1 MRTQLPRNVI
11 ADDRKHPR
19 GTEFTLSPP
28 NGNVGTLLSYAMPAS
43 VCAANSP
50 IRGPGAMQG
59 KDTSGTSGDCKY
71 SYSCAGQISALG
83 LRSEREQGQRSK
95 ALAALSLIQNVGLA
109 DRQRGVI
116 LFENAVR
123 IIKNHYHSKI
133 KMSAGKEQGRSRQP
147 SDERDVFFFSQSQS
161 HGRKRLDRRKG
172 EEGPVVEME
181 VDAVES
187 PDHEMEMAR
196 P

>member
-133 KMSAGKEQGRSRQP
+133 KMSAGKEQGAVSAAL
-147 SDERDVFFFSQSQS
+147 
-161 HGRKRLDRRKG
+161 GRT
-172 EEGPVVEME
+172 
-181 VDAVES
+181 
-187 PDHEMEMAR
+187 
-196 P
+196 